1 MSRQGIRF
9 LCVCSLGGF
18 LEEERR
24 EEENN
29 VFFFWCVLFERSE
42 SVKGK
47 ELSLQLYGEA
57 FQAYI
62 NMGCVIMYMC
72 STYIHMRVHM
82 YSCVSV
88 DLYIVRECN

>member
-29 VFFFWCVLFERSE
+29 DIFFFWLLLFFVRSE

-57 FQAYI
+57 FQAI
-62 NMGCVIMYMC
+62 
-72 STYIHMRVHM
+72 
-82 YSCVSV
+82 
-88 DLYIVRECN
+88 